1 MKHLRCTIIGA
12 GVSGVLMAYKLQKHL
27 DEYVEFR
34 IFEKSP
40 DLGGTWYENRYPGC
54 ACDVPSHVY
63 QFSFAPN
70 PDWSEFYASSTE
82 IQNYLKNVAKRF
94 DLERYI
100 HYNCEVTSATWD
112 KTKATWAVDVE
123 GYGTVESEILINAGG
138 ILHHPQMPTISG
150 LSSFEGPLLHTAR
163 WDSAIDLKGKR
174 VAIIGAGASA
184 VQLLPKI
191 QPLCEDVDI
200 YIRTPSW
207 ICPPAGQQASDNNN
221 PKYSEDDKQ
230 GFRQDRDSYLEM
242 RKGLESP
249 FNSNFKAFIKGSLE
263 QTGLRKKFEVRMKE
277 LIHDEYLQSKLIP
290 TFEAGCRRINPGE
303 GYLLALQEANVHPI
317 FDPISE
323 IVKEGVTVELENG
336 SREIREVDVLIAAT
350 GFNTSFKP
358 RFPII
363 GRDSMNLQDKWSSDP
378 VSYLGTG
385 VSGFPNY
392 LMFLG
397 PNTPISNGSLMADW
411 LIFPK
416 NKGPLEATSDYFI
429 RILRKVIRERVR
441 SFEIRQEVEQDFDCH
456 TVELM
461 KDMVWTGSCR
471 SWCKLFNA
479 PLLAVMVCVLLSYV
493 RCIVK
498 PTNGKVTA
506 LYPGSSLHYMQTL
519 SENRWEDYIWTY
531 QGRTRFEYWGA
542 GLSWIEAPERDP
554 LGIAEREA
562 FAQTTSV
569 PKKGADRS
577 FYIWD

>member
-1 MKHLRCTIIGA
+1 
-12 GVSGVLMAYKLQKHL
+12 
-27 DEYVEFR
+27 
-34 IFEKSP
+34 
-40 DLGGTWYENRYPGC
+40 
-54 ACDVPSHVY
+54 
-63 QFSFAPN
+63 
-70 PDWSEFYASSTE
+70 
-82 IQNYLKNVAKRF
+82 
-94 DLERYI
+94 
-100 HYNCEVTSATWD
+100 VTSATWD
-112 KTKATWAVDVE
+112 ETKATWAVDVE
-123 GYGTVESEILINAGG
+123 DYGTVESEILINAGG

-150 LSSFEGPLLHTAR
+150 LSSFGGPLLHTAR

-207 ICPPAGQQASDNNN
+207 ICPPAGQQASDNKNSQ
-221 PKYSEDDKQ
+221 YSEDDKQ
-230 GFRQDRDSYLEM
+230 GFRQNRDSYLEI

-249 FNSNFKAFIKGSLE
+249 FNSNFKAFIKGSPE
-263 QTGLRKKFEVRMKE
+263 QTGLRKEFEVRMKE

-290 TFEAGCRRINPGE
+290 KFEVGCRRTNPGE

-323 IVKEGVTVELENG
+323 IVKEGVTIELENG
-336 SREIREVDVLIAAT
+336 SRTIREVDVLIAAT

-397 PNTPISNGSLMADW
+397 PNTPISNGSVIGKLPS
-411 LIFPK
+411 LKCCKGQKLTGSFSIK
-416 NKGPLEATSDYFI
+416 KKGPLEATSDYFI

-461 KDMVWTGSCR
+461 RDMVWTGSCR
-471 SWCKLFNA
+471 SWCKLFSA
-479 PLLAVMVCVLLSYV
+479 PLLAVYNLCSVFLL
-493 RCIVK
+493 
-498 PTNGKVTA
+498 T
-506 LYPGSSLHYMQTL
+506 LYSQT
-519 SENRWEDYIWTY
+519 
-531 QGRTRFEYWGA
+531 
-542 GLSWIEAPERDP
+542 
-554 LGIAEREA
+554 
-562 FAQTTSV
+562 
-569 PKKGADRS
+569 
-577 FYIWD
+577 